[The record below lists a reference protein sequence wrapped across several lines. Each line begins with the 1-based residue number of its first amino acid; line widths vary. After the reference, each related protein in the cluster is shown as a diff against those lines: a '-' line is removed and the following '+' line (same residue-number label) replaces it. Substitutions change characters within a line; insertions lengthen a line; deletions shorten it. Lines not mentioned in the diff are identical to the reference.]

1 MGQFRFYV
9 EKYLSALHIPSNIG
23 WIDIVEILIISFLVY
38 KIIVWIKNTKAW
50 SLLKGMLVIMFMVS
64 IAAIF
69 NMTTILWIAQNVFGI
84 AVTALVVIMQ
94 PELRRALE
102 QLGSKNIIGSVIK
115 IDTRNTTG
123 RFNDNTMNEIIRA
136 SFEMG
141 KARTGALIVIE
152 QNISLAEYERTGITI
167 DALESSQLLINIFEH
182 NTPLHDG
189 AVIVRGDRV
198 VSATCY
204 LPLSDNMQLSKELGT
219 RHRAGVGISEAT
231 DSLTIIISEETGK
244 VSVAYQGKL
253 ERNLDMDELRKRL
266 VMIQNKSE
274 EEKEKK
280 YKHKK
285 GRKSIEEKNNE

>member
-167 DALESSQLLINIFEH
+167 DALVSSQLLINIFEH